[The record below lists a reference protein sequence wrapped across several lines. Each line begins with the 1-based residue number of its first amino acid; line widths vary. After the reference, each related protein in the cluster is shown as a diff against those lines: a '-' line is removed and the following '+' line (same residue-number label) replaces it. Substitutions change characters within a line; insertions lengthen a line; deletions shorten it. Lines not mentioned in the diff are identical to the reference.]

1 MQVKK
6 SLLREIGT
14 AKQTDPGNDCN
25 SGSIFK
31 LYRPVCETDGTQG
44 QSAWLKN
51 IYQGGSETVQWVD
64 ELNPPVKVTYD
75 EINQRLQ
82 FTVDRTVLGTG
93 TDSNFNSFTVYG
105 KVQQQIQIILVL
117 LSKDDSP
124 STLIRGGEILSGE
137 SFVADGEEIQLND
150 KRYGI
155 EVEYNSDKKSFKI
168 SSGTT
173 GEQIAAQGA
182 LGVTDTQKA
191 SNIQVGRYAL
201 DATGSVVDATD
212 YFSGDNNLL
221 GVGATKTEAE
231 FTAGKGLSATAAKA

>member
-1 MQVKK
+1 MV
-6 SLLREIGT
+6 
-14 AKQTDPGNDCN
+14 
-25 SGSIFK
+25 
-31 LYRPVCETDGTQG
+31 
-44 QSAWLKN
+44 
-51 IYQGGSETVQWVD
+51 
-64 ELNPPVKVTYD
+64 
-75 EINQRLQ
+75 
-82 FTVDRTVLGTG
+82 
-93 TDSNFNSFTVYG
+93 
-105 KVQQQIQIILVL
+105 
-117 LSKDDSP
+117 SKDDAP
-124 STLIRGGEILSGE
+124 DTLIRGGEILSGE

-212 YFSGDNNLL
+212 YS
-221 GVGATKTEAE
+221 
-231 FTAGKGLSATAAKA
+231 TAN

>member
-1 MQVKK
+1 MMQLPVLFQILLLNFSKMQQQDQRQFSACKHILKRITK
-6 SLLREIGT
+6 S
-14 AKQTDPGNDCN
+14 
-25 SGSIFK
+25 
-31 LYRPVCETDGTQG
+31 
-44 QSAWLKN
+44 
-51 IYQGGSETVQWVD
+51 QWVD

-105 KVQQQIQIILVL
+105 AQRQIQIIWAC
-117 LSKDDSP
+117 SKDDSP
-124 STLIRGGEILSGE
+124 STYPRWRDTIGE

-150 KRYGI
+150 KRFGI

-173 GEQIAAQGA
+173 AANCCPRSS
-182 LGVTDTQKA
+182 GVTDTQKA

-201 DATGSVVDATD
+201 DATGSVVDDTD
-212 YFSGDNNLL
+212 FFFWDNNLW
-221 GVGATKTEAE
+221 GRGHKD
-231 FTAGKGLSATAAKA
+231 